1 MGLTCQAYRVS
12 YDLSQHGD
20 SKQED
25 KVAKALIVRTDLT
38 HEVVEFEVGNSYNLI
53 REAVGGWIECA
64 HIAPYGV
71 DVWLHE
77 EGKLIGLPHNLVG
90 TRLWEAAYG
99 RTDAIVGDIVVTG
112 GADEDGETLGL
123 TDEQLNDIKTR
134 LMYDL
139 VK

>member
-1 MGLTCQAYRVS
+1 M
-12 YDLSQHGD
+12 
-20 SKQED
+20 
-25 KVAKALIVRTDLT
+25 AKALIVRTDLT

-71 DVWLHE
+71 DVWLNE
-77 EGKLIGLPHNLVG
+77 EGKLHGLPYNLIG
-90 TRLWEAAYG
+90 TRLWVTAYG
-99 RTDAIVGDIVVTG
+99 NTDAIVGDIIITG
-112 GADEDGETLGL
+112 GADEEGETLGL

-134 LMYDL
+134 VMYDL

>member
-1 MGLTCQAYRVS
+1 M
-12 YDLSQHGD
+12 
-20 SKQED
+20 
-25 KVAKALIVRTDLT
+25 AKALIVRTDTT

-53 REAVGGWIECA
+53 REAVGGWIECV

-71 DVWLHE
+71 DVWLNA
-77 EGKLIGLPHNLVG
+77 EGKLINLPYNLVG
-90 TRLWEAAYG
+90 QRLWVSAYG
-99 RTDAIVGDIVVTG
+99 ATDVIVGDIVVTG